1 LIKFES
7 VKIQWLGHAGFL
19 LENSA
24 NQKVCI
30 DPFQVEGS
38 SYDPV
43 DIIISTHEHGD
54 HCSIEDIN
62 KFISP
67 NTEVIGISMAEEN
80 LSTLNCKQVHYVKP
94 GDNITVKG
102 MELNIVPAYNLNK
115 FRSEGVPFHPKEDK
129 KIGVIIHLDGHKIYH
144 AGDTDVIPEMSD
156 IKPDVAL
163 LPVSG
168 TYVMTVAEALEAA
181 KILQPKLVVPM
192 HFGAIVG
199 DQSMA
204 EKFKE
209 SANVTVEVPTK
220 N

>member
-1 LIKFES
+1 MINFKS
-7 VKIQWLGHAGFL
+7 VNIQWLGHAGFL
-19 LENSA
+19 LTNSA

-38 SYDPV
+38 SYDSV

-54 HCSIEDIN
+54 HCSIEDIK

-67 NTEVIGISMAEEN
+67 ETEVIGISMAKEQ
-80 LSTLNCKQVHYVKP
+80 LTTLNCKKVHFVTP

-102 MELNIVPAYNLNK
+102 IEFNIVPAYNINK

-129 KIGVIIHLDGHKIYH
+129 KIGAVVHMDGHKIYH
-144 AGDTDVIPEMSD
+144 AGDTDNIPEMNN

-168 TYVMTVAEALEAA
+168 TYVMTVSEALEAT

-192 HFGAIVG
+192 HYGAIVG

-209 SANVTVEVPTK
+209 MANTSVEIPTK
-220 N
+220 D